1 MYSVHW
7 AHTAGNILALDAFPS
22 DQKWDGCH
30 SSTPVGTTCGEFAA
44 LDPSSA
50 KGRRRKV
57 LWVAHA
63 DPRIGP
69 ELLGHVHKGTNSPW
83 FNL

>member
-1 MYSVHW
+1 MYLIHW
-7 AHTAGNILALDAFPS
+7 AHTAGNILALNALAS

-30 SSTPVGTTCGEFAA
+30 SSPPVGTTCGEFAA

-50 KGRRRKV
+50 KGRGRKL
-57 LWVAHA
+57 LWVARA
-63 DPRIGP
+63 DPCIGS
-69 ELLGHVHKGTNSPW
+69 ELLGYVHKGTNSSW